1 MSDNKLKILI
11 LSRNKQLYSTNRLA
25 EAISEKGYQPLIL
38 DHLKCDIVIEQ
49 DKPAVYYNGEIIK
62 NIAAVIPRIGAS
74 VTFYGAAVVRQ
85 FEMMNIPTVTESQA
99 LVRSRDKLRSLQI
112 LARSN
117 VGMPKTVFT
126 NYSKEV
132 DKIIDSV
139 GGTPLIVKLL
149 EGTQGY
155 GVVLA
160 PTRKAA
166 ESIIEAFHSMKARV
180 IVQEFIEEAKGAD
193 IRVFIVDNKV
203 VGAMKR
209 QGKEGEFRSNLHQ
222 GGTGKIIKLSKEERN
237 IALTAAKSM
246 NLSIAGV
253 DLLQSSRGPLV
264 LEVNSSPGLEGIEK
278 ATGIDIAS
286 KIIGYAEKL
295 IDHKK
300 NKLSTRRKIKP
311 NA

>member
-1 MSDNKLKILI
+1 MSNKSLRIAV
-11 LSRNKQLYSTNRLA
+11 LSRNKNLYSTRRLVETIESA
-25 EAISEKGYQPLIL
+25 GHEAVVL
-38 DHLKCDIVIEQ
+38 DHLKCDIIIEK
-49 DKPAVYYNGEIIK
+49 DHPTMYYFGEKIE
-62 NIAAVIPRIGAS
+62 NIDAVIPRIGAS

-85 FEMMNIPTVTESQA
+85 FEMMQIPTSVESQA

-112 LARSN
+112 FARAG

-132 DKIIDSV
+132 KKLIDSV
-139 GGTPLIVKLL
+139 GGAPLIVKLL
-149 EGTQGY
+149 EGTQGH

-166 ESIIEAFHSMKARV
+166 ESIIEAFHSMRARI

-193 IRVFIVDNKV
+193 IRAFVVDGKV

-222 GGTGKIIKLSKEERN
+222 GGKGELIKLTKQERKL
-237 IALTAAKSM
+237 ALTSARAM
-246 NLSIAGV
+246 GLSVAGV
-253 DLLQSSRGPLV
+253 DMVQSDRGPLV

-278 ATGIDIAS
+278 ATQKDLAREIFNFV
-286 KIIGYAEKL
+286 L
-295 IDHKK
+295 KK
-300 NKLSTRRKIKP
+300 VEEGKNQQSGRRKIKS

>member
-1 MSDNKLKILI
+1 MPDNKLKILI
-11 LSRNKQLYSTNRLA
+11 LSRNKQLYSTIRIA
-25 EAISEKGYQPLIL
+25 EAISEKGYNPLIL

-49 DKPAVYYNGEIIK
+49 DKPAIYYDGELIK
-62 NIAAVIPRIGAS
+62 NVVAVIPRIGAS
-74 VTFYGAAVVRQ
+74 VTFYGASVVRQ

-132 DKIIDSV
+132 DMIIDSV
-139 GGTPLIVKLL
+139 GGAPLIVKLL

-193 IRVFIVDNKV
+193 VRVFVVDNKV

-222 GGTGKIIKLSKEERN
+222 GGTGKIIKLTKEERN
-237 IALTAAKSM
+237 IALTAARSM

-278 ATGIDIAS
+278 ATGKDIAS
-286 KIIGYAEKL
+286 KIVEYAEKL
-295 IDHKK
+295 IALK
-300 NKLSTRRKIKP
+300 NNKRSTRRKIKP